1 VTQPLT
7 PPVTQPLTPPSTQ
20 PLTQPSTRPRRRR
33 RSQDEVRRQLLE
45 TARERFAARGYAGVS
60 TRTIAADAATSETLI
75 FSYFGNKAGLF
86 EAAVLEPF
94 SHFVGEFVDRFEAEP
109 GNLEEET
116 RVYVAGMYD
125 LFRRQRK
132 LVLALVAADAFDQ
145 DALEDKVTAT
155 FARLLAPI
163 DDFVAREVGR
173 RGWRRFDVPTIVRA
187 MLGMIVSMAVLDN
200 LFYDEPAD
208 RPHEELVVDQ
218 LTSLLV
224 GGYHG
229 LS

>member
-1 VTQPLT
+1 VT
-7 PPVTQPLTPPSTQ
+7 
-20 PLTQPSTRPRRRR
+20 RARRRR
-33 RSQDEVRRQLLE
+33 RTQDEVRQLLLDA
-45 TARERFAARGYAGVS
+45 ARQRFAAHGYSGVS

-94 SHFVGEFVDRFEAEP
+94 SHFVGEYVDRFEGEP
-109 GNLEEET
+109 GSLEEET
-116 RVYVAGMYD
+116 RFYVAGMYD

-155 FARLLAPI
+155 FARLLTPI
-163 DDFVAREVGR
+163 DQFVAREVGR

-200 LFYDEPAD
+200 LFYEEPAD
-208 RPHEELVVDQ
+208 RPSEDLLVDQ
-218 LTSLLV
+218 LTNLLV

-229 LS
+229 LE

>member
-1 VTQPLT
+1 VTRT
-7 PPVTQPLTPPSTQ
+7 
-20 PLTQPSTRPRRRR
+20 RRRR
-33 RSQDEVRRQLLE
+33 RTQDEVRQLLLD
-45 TARERFAARGYAGVS
+45 TARDRFAAHGYAGVS

-75 FSYFGNKAGLF
+75 FNYFGNKAGLF

-94 SHFVGEFVDRFEAEP
+94 SHFVGEYVDRFEGEP
-109 GNLEEET
+109 GSLEEET
-116 RVYVAGMYD
+116 RFYVAGMYD

-132 LVLALVAADAFDQ
+132 LVLALVAAAAFDQ

-155 FARLLAPI
+155 FARLLTPI
-163 DDFVAREVGR
+163 DEFVAREVGR

-200 LFYDEPAD
+200 LFYEEPGN
-208 RPHEELVVDQ
+208 RPSEELLVDQ
-218 LTSLLV
+218 LTNLLV

-229 LS
+229 LE